1 MLLDR
6 LFSHLITVG
15 TLELVDADGK
25 LHRFQGEEDGP
36 EVTIRLHDPKLH
48 TRIFLNPELVVGE
61 AYMNGTLTVENGGT
75 IYDFL
80 VLATMNIEKAGGSLH
95 PFANFV
101 KSIDIKFRRF
111 YQRNSQLWAR
121 KNVAHHYDLSGE
133 LYDLFLD
140 EDRQYSC
147 AYFPTG
153 EEDLETAQKLKKQHI
168 AAKLLLQPG
177 QKVLD
182 IGSGW
187 GGMGLYLA
195 QQGGAEVKG
204 VTLSREQLK
213 RSQARAEKAGLTGQ
227 ARFELQD
234 YRKVEGRFDRIVSV
248 GMFEHVGVGYY
259 RTYFRKIRELLDVDG
274 VALVHTIGR
283 FDPPG
288 TTNPWIRKYI
298 FPGGYIPA
306 LSEIMKAI
314 ELEGLWVT
322 DVEVLRLHY
331 AMTLRHWR
339 DRFAANRE
347 EAAEIYDET
356 FCRMWEFYLA
366 GSEVSFRFLGNNVFQ
381 IQMARKQD
389 AVPLVRDYITD
400 WERSTNRIAGDGAD
414 NENVESGKPKK
425 RSTKKSG
432 NS

>member
-6 LFSHLITVG
+6 LFSHLITMG
-15 TLELVDADGK
+15 TLELVDADGV
-25 LHRFQGEEDGP
+25 LHRFQGDEDGP
-36 EVTIRLHDPKLH
+36 NVAIHLHDRRLH
-48 TRIFLNPELVVGE
+48 TRIFLNPELAVGE
-61 AYMNGTLTVENGGT
+61 AYMDGTLTVENGGT

-80 VLATMNIEKAGGSLH
+80 VLCTMNIEMAGGSLH
-95 PFANFV
+95 PFANFI
-101 KSIDIKFRRF
+101 KSIDIKLRRF

-168 AAKLLLQPG
+168 AAKLLLKPG
-177 QKVLD
+177 QKILD

-195 QQGGAEVKG
+195 QQGGADVKG
-204 VTLSREQLK
+204 VTLSQEQLK
-213 RSQARAEKAGLTGQ
+213 RSRLRAEQAGLADKT
-227 ARFELQD
+227 RFEMQD
-234 YRKVEGRFDRIVSV
+234 YRKIEGRFDRIVSV

-259 RTYFRKIRELLDVDG
+259 RTYFRKIHDLLTDDG

-298 FPGGYIPA
+298 FPGGYVPA

-322 DVEVLRLHY
+322 DVEILRLHY

-339 DRFAANRE
+339 ERFEANRDK
-347 EAAEIYDET
+347 AAEIYDET
-356 FCRMWEFYLA
+356 FCRMWDFYLA

-381 IQMARKQD
+381 IQLSRQQN
-389 AVPLVRDYITD
+389 AVPLTRDYIAD
-400 WERSTNRIAGDGAD
+400 WERSANRIAGSGAT
-414 NENVESGKPKK
+414 NENVQSAEDAAAARKDAKK
-425 RSTKKSG
+425 
-432 NS
+432 